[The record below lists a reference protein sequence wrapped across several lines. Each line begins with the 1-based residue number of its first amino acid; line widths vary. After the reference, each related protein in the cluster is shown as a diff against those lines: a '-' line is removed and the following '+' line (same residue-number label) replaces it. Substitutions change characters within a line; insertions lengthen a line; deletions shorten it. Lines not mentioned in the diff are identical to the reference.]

1 MRVRLEIEAFEDQE
15 VEDFE
20 DDFIDEEL
28 EED

>member
-20 DDFIDEEL
+20 DDFIDQEL

>member
-1 MRVRLEIEAFEDQE
+1 MRVSAEIEAFEDQE

-20 DDFIDEEL
+20 DDNIDAEL

>member
-1 MRVRLEIEAFEDQE
+1 MQVRLEIEAFEDQE

-20 DDFIDEEL
+20 DDFIDQEL

>member
-20 DDFIDEEL
+20 DDYIDQEL